1 MLNWSATPIRNYSIL
16 NSKLKNSQSQ
26 TKSRITPISK
36 FKTQNSKTMTL
47 YPKLIMDALATV
59 IYPGNKKNLV
69 EADMVADNLRIDGMK
84 VSFSL
89 VFPRDTDPFLKST
102 VKAAEAAIHY
112 HVSKEVEVT
121 ISTEYLSKPRPEVG
135 KMLPNVKNVIAV
147 SSGKG
152 GVGKSTV
159 AANLA
164 IALARLGY
172 KVGLLDCDIFGPS
185 VPKMFQVE
193 DARPYAVKKDGRDL
207 IEPVEKYGIKVLSIG
222 FFVNPDTAT
231 LWRGGMASNAL
242 KQLIADADWGELD
255 YFILDTPPGTSDI
268 HLTLL
273 QTLAITGAVIV
284 STPQNVALAD
294 ARKGIDMYSNDKVNV
309 PILGLVENMA
319 WFTPAELP
327 ENKYYIFGKEGC
339 KNLAKEMN
347 VPLLAQIPLVQSI
360 CENGDNGTPAALDN
374 SSITGLAFLNLAQA
388 VVTVVNRRNKEQA
401 PTKIVKTTIH

>member
-1 MLNWSATPIRNYSIL
+1 
-16 NSKLKNSQSQ
+16 
-26 TKSRITPISK
+26 
-36 FKTQNSKTMTL
+36 
-47 YPKLIMDALATV
+47 MDALATV
-59 IYPGNKKNLV
+59 TYAGTKKNLV
-69 EADMVADNLRIDGMK
+69 ESEMVADTPSINGQSVK
-84 VSFSL
+84 VIL

-102 VKAAEAAIHY
+102 VNAAEAAIKY
-112 HVSKEVEVT
+112 HCGQDVEVT
-121 ISTEYLSKPRPEVG
+121 IETEFKSKPRPEVE
-135 KMLPNVKNVIAV
+135 KLLPQVKNIIAV

-172 KVGLLDCDIFGPS
+172 KVGLLDTDIFGPS
-185 VPKMFQVE
+185 VPKMFHVE
-193 DARPYAVKKDGRDL
+193 DARPYAINKDGRDL
-207 IEPVEKYGIKVLSIG
+207 IEPVEQYGVKLLSIG

-231 LWRGGMASNAL
+231 LWRGGMATSAL

-273 QTLAITGAVIV
+273 QTLSITGAIIV
-284 STPQNVALAD
+284 STPQQVALAD
-294 ARKGIDMYSNDKVNV
+294 ARKGIDMYHNDKVNV
-309 PILGLVENMA
+309 PILGLIENMA

-339 KNLAKEMN
+339 KQLAQEMN

-360 CENGDNGTPAALDN
+360 CENGDEGTPAATKVDT
-374 SSITGLAFLNLAQA
+374 ITGQAFINLAQA
-388 VVTVVNRRNKEQA
+388 VVTVVNRRNKEM
-401 PTKIVKTTIH
+401 PRTKIVAMKG

>member
-1 MLNWSATPIRNYSIL
+1 
-16 NSKLKNSQSQ
+16 
-26 TKSRITPISK
+26 
-36 FKTQNSKTMTL
+36 MTI

-59 IYPGNKKNLV
+59 TYAGTKKNLV
-69 EADMVADNLRIDGMK
+69 ESNMVADNLRIDGMS

-89 VFPRDTDPFLKST
+89 IFDRPTDPFLKST

-112 HVSKEVEVT
+112 HVNKDVQVNIAVET
-121 ISTEYLSKPRPEVG
+121 IKQARPEVG
-135 KMLPNVKNVIAV
+135 KLLPQVKNIIAV

-159 AANLA
+159 SANLA
-164 IALARLGY
+164 IALAKLGY
-172 KVGLLDCDIFGPS
+172 KVGLLDADIFGPS
-185 VPKMFQVE
+185 VPKMFHLEEERPLAVE
-193 DARPYAVKKDGRDL
+193 KDGRDL
-207 IEPVEKYGIKVLSIG
+207 ILPIEKYGIKVLSIG

-242 KQLIADADWGELD
+242 KQLIGDTDWGELD

-309 PILGLVENMA
+309 PILGLIENMA

-327 ENKYYIFGKEGC
+327 ENNYYIFGKDGC

-347 VPLLAQIPLVQSI
+347 TPLLAQIPIVQSI
-360 CENGDNGTPAALDN
+360 CESGDKGEPAALNIDTA
-374 SSITGLAFLNLAQA
+374 TGQAFLSLAQA
-388 VVTVVNRRNKEQA
+388 VITETNRRNKDKE
-401 PTKIVKTTIH
+401 PTKIVDVKK